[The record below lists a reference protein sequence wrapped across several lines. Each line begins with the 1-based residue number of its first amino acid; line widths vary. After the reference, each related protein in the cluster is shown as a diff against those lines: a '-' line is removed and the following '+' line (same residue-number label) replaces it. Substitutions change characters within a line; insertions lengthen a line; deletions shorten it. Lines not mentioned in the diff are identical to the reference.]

1 MLGFLLGL
9 AADGK
14 PVVPGGIEVA
24 DGQDCALGA
33 VVAAMPGL
41 GEKAGSDAGDL
52 VPDSADIELGASVL
66 GELVGDGRHILVRC
80 RCCIGWVCT
89 WSGCPPYHRWGH

>member
-52 VPDSADIELGASVL
+52 VPDSADIELGASVV
-66 GELVGDGRHILVRC
+66 GEIC
-80 RCCIGWVCT
+80 W
-89 WSGCPPYHRWGH
+89 